1 MIAKRRHAA
10 AWAALALA
18 AGLRL
23 CAAADDHTLQEIQ
36 KYRQML
42 QEGNPAEL
50 SELRGEE
57 LWTSPRGPNNATL
70 ERCDLG
76 LGPGQLKGAYARL
89 PRYFEDA
96 GKVQDAESRLVHC
109 MMTIQGMTRE
119 QATRDWY
126 RASSDIE
133 ALITYLAAQSKGEKI
148 DAPLSHPEEAR
159 MYSTGRE
166 LFFRRS
172 GPLDFGC
179 SSCHSLEGRRIRLQE
194 LPDFIER
201 RSAERFMAQWPAYR
215 VSQGAVWTMERRL
228 IDCFRQMRWPE
239 PDYLSDAIVALEV
252 YLQRQARGAV
262 MEAPGI
268 KR

>member
-1 MIAKRRHAA
+1 MSRHAVL
-10 AWAALALA
+10 WLTLA
-18 AGLRL
+18 AGLSFG
-23 CAAADDHTLQEIQ
+23 AAGAEDDRVLQEIQ

-57 LWTSPRGPNNATL
+57 LWTTPRGPNNVTL
-70 ERCDLG
+70 EQCDLG
-76 LGPGQLKGAYARL
+76 LGPGQVKGAYARL
-89 PRYFEDA
+89 PRYFKDT

-109 MMTIQGMTRE
+109 MVAIQGMTRE
-119 QATRDWY
+119 DATRDWY
-126 RASSDIE
+126 RANSDIE
-133 ALITYLAAQSKGEKI
+133 ALITYLATQSKGEKI
-148 DAPLSHPEEAR
+148 DAPVAHPEEAR
-159 MYSTGRE
+159 MYATGRE

-194 LPDFIER
+194 LPDFVVPSSAQ
-201 RSAERFMAQWPAYR
+201 RSIVQWPAYR

-239 PDYLSDAIVALEV
+239 PDYLSDAVIALEA
-252 YLQRQARGAV
+252 YLEHQAKGAV
-262 MEAPGI
+262 MEAPGL